1 MALGATTGDV
11 VRLMTWQGLRPVFVG
26 AVVGIVASIWAT
38 RLLRGSL
45 FGVASNDPLTF
56 GAVTVVLVIVSL
68 AAILVPVR
76 RVASVDPTTALH
88 S

>member
-1 MALGATTGDV
+1 VGAALGV
-11 VRLMTWQGLRPVFVG
+11 
-26 AVVGIVASIWAT
+26 VASIWAT

-45 FGVASNDPLTF
+45 FGVATNDPATF

-68 AAILVPVR
+68 AAILIPAR

-88 S
+88 G